1 MKKAY
6 VIVGGNDPIYDT
18 LASAETAAREFIE
31 EEGVFPLFVA
41 EVKVALW
48 AEKKLK
54 IIKEELRG

>member
-6 VIVGGNDPIYDT
+6 VLVSGRDITYDT
-18 LASAETAAREFIE
+18 LDRAEAEARAIIKDEDI
-31 EEGVFPLFVA
+31 FPLFIA

-54 IIKEELRG
+54 IIREELGR